1 MMIILFRW
9 KKIDTLPIETK
20 LYYFILSRKELFQ
33 KIDQIYLYVSLNETK
48 SQCLIYNKNSYINIK
63 NNYIKNNLIDEN

>member
-1 MMIILFRW
+1 MIILFRW

-20 LYYFILSRKELFQ
+20 LCYFILSRKELFQ

-48 SQCLIYNKNSYINIK
+48 SQCLIYNKNFYIN
-63 NNYIKNNLIDEN
+63 NNYIKNNILIDEN

>member
-20 LYYFILSRKELFQ
+20 LCYFILSRKELFQ

-48 SQCLIYNKNSYINIK
+48 SQCLIYNKNFYIN
-63 NNYIKNNLIDEN
+63 NNYIKNNILIDEN

>member
-1 MMIILFRW
+1 MIILFRW

-20 LYYFILSRKELFQ
+20 LCYFILTRKELFQ

-48 SQCLIYNKNSYINIK
+48 SQCLIYNKNFYIN
-63 NNYIKNNLIDEN
+63 NNYIKNNILIDEN

>member
-1 MMIILFRW
+1 MIILFWW

-20 LYYFILSRKELFQ
+20 LCYFILSRKELFQ

-48 SQCLIYNKNSYINIK
+48 SQCLIYNKNFYIN
-63 NNYIKNNLIDEN
+63 NNYIKNNILIDEN

>member
-1 MMIILFRW
+1 MMIILFWW

-48 SQCLIYNKNSYINIK
+48 SQCLIYNKNFYIN
-63 NNYIKNNLIDEN
+63 NNYIKNNILIDEN